1 MQERGRQNFMSEH
14 FTFHEPGKDEDMSSL
29 MRGID
34 LQLSLMKLI
43 KSHIESYLYSDAI
56 TPYANEPSG
65 RYGKGG
71 YMADYILDDN
81 DVVSEVR
88 YDWVK
93 E

>member
-1 MQERGRQNFMSEH
+1 MSKH
-14 FTFHEPGKDEDMSSL
+14 YTFHEQEKDEDMSSL

-43 KSHIESYLYSDAI
+43 KSHIESYMQTDTI
-56 TPYANEPSG
+56 VPYANEPSD

-71 YMADYILDDN
+71 YMADYVLDDN

-88 YDWVK
+88 YDWVR